1 MTFATANARLTS
13 AVKSRLG
20 EPVVFTPV
28 DGKAVSIGADGNP
41 LQAIIERNIELVGQD
56 GRVSD
61 IRMAGS
67 FAIADL
73 PETVDGAE
81 VKIGSELRIVDAVL
95 TRDSTMIKVALR

>member
-28 DGKAVSIGADGNP
+28 DGAARTVDAV
-41 LQAIIERNIELVGQD
+41 IERNIELVGQD

-73 PETVDGAE
+73 PETVDGAT
-81 VKIGSELRIVDAVL
+81 VRIGSGVTAEDRIVDSVL